1 MKKSKKD
8 TYVLSAL
15 AALAVII
22 MHRNKSIKG
31 MSDPIVSI
39 DNIRRGV
46 KNGWYTAQ
54 LTRHNGAPAVRLS
67 GKRTDGT
74 YESSLY
80 PITEADWQQLK
91 TENYPVV

>member
-1 MKKSKKD
+1 MKKNKD
-8 TYVLSAL
+8 TYVIV
-15 AALAVII
+15 AALAVLAI
-22 MHRNKSIKG
+22 MRRNKSIKG
-31 MSDPIVSI
+31 MSDPIVTI

-46 KNGWYTAQ
+46 RNGWYTAQ

-91 TENYPVV
+91 SENYPVV

>member
-1 MKKSKKD
+1 MKKNKD
-8 TYVLSAL
+8 TYVIV
-15 AALAVII
+15 AALAVLAI
-22 MHRNKSIKG
+22 MRRNKSIKG

-46 KNGWYTAQ
+46 RNGWYAAQ
-54 LTRHNGAPAVRLS
+54 LERYNGAPAVRLS

-91 TENYPVV
+91 SENYPVV